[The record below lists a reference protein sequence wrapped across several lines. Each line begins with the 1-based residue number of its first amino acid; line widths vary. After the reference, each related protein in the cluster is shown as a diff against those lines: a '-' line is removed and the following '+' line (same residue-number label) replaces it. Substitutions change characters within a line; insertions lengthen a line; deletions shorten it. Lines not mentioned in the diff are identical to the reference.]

1 MHRDQHFIEYAR
13 KVAEADAGRKSD
25 GSEGRGLPE
34 TPNLD
39 ALRQANAPQHA
50 SDRFGSE
57 GWLGDKSWY
66 LDPERHNRDYGGYR
80 PAFGEY
86 ADPARR
92 GDWKRA

>member
-1 MHRDQHFIEYAR
+1 MHRDQHFTEYAR

-25 GSEGRGLPE
+25 GAEVRGLPK

-39 ALRQANAPQHA
+39 ALRQTNAPQHV
-50 SDRFGSE
+50 SDRLGLE
-57 GWLGDKSWY
+57 GWLWDESWY
-66 LDPERHNRDYGGYR
+66 LDPERRNRDYGGYR

-92 GDWKRA
+92 GAWKRA